1 MKVVICFDLSTMPF
15 KGSNTLLSLSVPQLN
30 NAVHSSCGQER
41 PIKSCTVQ
49 CSHIAHV
56 PSEVPRHLQAAMPSS
71 AVVVSSYKQC
81 YNCSYALYIYIYVVV
96 YGCTLPADKS
106 YSLTAPPLL
115 PLNSNS
121 SHGSK
126 HTLSIA
132 VLLPVKLQMWLAR
145 PSFQTLT
152 RLSSPPVASTAPE
165 CGPIATQLTFVE

>member
-1 MKVVICFDLSTMPF
+1 MKHSRVFAFELALSN
-15 KGSNTLLSLSVPQLN
+15 KLSY
-30 NAVHSSCGQER
+30 
-41 PIKSCTVQ
+41 IK
-49 CSHIAHV
+49 
-56 PSEVPRHLQAAMPSS
+56 E
-71 AVVVSSYKQC
+71 YKQLC
-81 YNCSYALYIYIYVVV
+81 AKFV